1 MSKNYEEIDSII
13 KENKLFR
20 YRSELEDV
28 SKVNSSINRKRVKLL
43 KKIIKKEES
52 IKTDREERE
61 DKLKKHFDI
70 INEQQYIKK
79 WQYLNTEQKLD
90 RFDKFI
96 KKVEIEDDIID
107 ELIEKISDNSL
118 KSKNI
123 TYDKNK
129 CMILNILYNK
139 HNFSI

>member
-28 SKVNSSINRKRVKLL
+28 SKVNSSINRKRIKIL
-43 KKIIKKEES
+43 KRIIKKEES

-79 WQYLNTEQKLD
+79 WQYLNKEQKLD
-90 RFDKFI
+90 RFNKFI

-107 ELIEKISDNSL
+107 ELIEKISNNSL